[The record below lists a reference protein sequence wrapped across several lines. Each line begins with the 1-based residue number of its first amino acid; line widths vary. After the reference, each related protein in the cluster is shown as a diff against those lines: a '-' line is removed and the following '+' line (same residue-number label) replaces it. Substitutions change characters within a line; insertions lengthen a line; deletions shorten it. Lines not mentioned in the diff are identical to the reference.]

1 MSSQAV
7 SVALL
12 GGSFNPPHVGHL
24 IAAQYIKAT
33 QEIDQVWLLPS
44 FRHPFGKQLT
54 PFEHRAS
61 MCRAM
66 CADASG
72 WLQVC
77 EIEQQLGGDG
87 RTVNTVKHLRGN
99 YPDHRFSLVIGSDIV
114 KDLPHWKDFDEI
126 ERLARV
132 IVLHRPGY
140 PDPRAIGP
148 PLAAVSSTEVRERLE
163 RGQLPRDLVPRAV
176 LAYAQAHH
184 LYGL

>member
-1 MSSQAV
+1 MSSETAR
-7 SVALL
+7 VALL

-24 IAAQYIKAT
+24 IAAQFVKAT
-33 QEIDQVWLLPS
+33 QEIDEVWLLPS

-54 PFEHRAS
+54 PFEHRAN

-66 CADASG
+66 CAEASG

-77 EIEQQLGGDG
+77 EIERELGSDG
-87 RTVNTVKHLRGN
+87 RTVNTLKHLRGN

-132 IVLHRPGY
+132 IVLNRPGH
-140 PDPRAIGP
+140 PSPQAIGP
-148 PLAAVSSTEVRERLE
+148 PLAAVSSTEVREMLE
-163 RGQLPRDLVPRAV
+163 RGLPPRQLVPRAV
-176 LAYAQAHH
+176 LDYAQAHH

>member
-1 MSSQAV
+1 MSSEPV
-7 SVALL
+7 RVALL

-24 IAAQYIKAT
+24 IAAQYVKAT
-33 QEIDQVWLLPS
+33 QEIDEVWLLPS

-54 PFEHRAS
+54 PFEHRAR

-77 EIEQQLGGDG
+77 EVEQQLGGDG
-87 RTVNTVKHLRGN
+87 RTVNTLKHLRGN
-99 YPDHRFSLVIGSDIV
+99 FPDHRFSLVIGSDIV

-132 IVLHRPGY
+132 IVLHRPGHQS
-140 PDPRAIGP
+140 PKAIGP
-148 PLAAVSSTEVRERLE
+148 PLAAVSSTEVRELLE
-163 RGQLPRDLVPRAV
+163 RGQLPGELVPRAV
-176 LAYAQAHH
+176 LDYAQDHH